1 MVLSG
6 HVVQRNEPEL
16 GRLVST
22 GSIFRK
28 KIITG
33 LQDRFSAPPPEFV
46 VDVVVSVA
54 VLLFVNLGPKVCA
67 NLTISLGLLQISSVG
82 TKINESVWPP
92 VSCWGGRW
100 Q

>member
-1 MVLSG
+1 MR
-6 HVVQRNEPEL
+6 HMVQRNEPEL

-46 VDVVVSVA
+46 VDVVVSVG
-54 VLLFVNLGPKVCA
+54 VIQFVNLGPEVCA
-67 NLTISLGLLQISSVG
+67 NLSLGLLQISSVG
-82 TKINESVWPP
+82 TKTNESVWPP
-92 VSCWGGRW
+92 VSCW
-100 Q
+100 

>member
-1 MVLSG
+1 MG

-28 KIITG
+28 KVITG
-33 LQDRFSAPPPEFV
+33 SQDRFSAP
-46 VDVVVSVA
+46 DVVVSVA

-82 TKINESVWPP
+82 TKNNESVWPP
-92 VSCWGGRW
+92 VSCWEGRR